1 MSAGVPP
8 PEEPSPR
15 GPDLDPAS
23 ILSASRTPSRKGCLG
38 RGGCGMGC
46 LVLTVL
52 ILIGMA
58 SFMGWL
64 VAEARIPLAESLVG
78 QETVAFTI
86 VHLSDDDP
94 GVRALL
100 HSTMRQLRRTFI
112 DRGTLPEPA
121 KQALSKL
128 AQQNHPFLPAQM
140 VVTYDVLPKGG
151 AAVASGSGAP
161 SAAPSPTAAPS
172 TIAFGAASPTSPPSS
187 TASGAPSRTA
197 AAPSPSTAPVAT
209 LVLSFGRFKGLS
221 EVMFRSIVS
230 AKEEGSQLMTYR
242 DAEILVVPPRHPG
255 DVTAI
260 GRLENSFV
268 FSPRVEGVQLAIDR
282 LTSASGGFG
291 GRSGLAE
298 MYARLDARQDLVGVV
313 TSDDGQIRRFLE
325 SMAAGQD
332 PKEGGA
338 IITPAFIDV
347 AAEAVQRIG
356 WEMDILS
363 QNEVSLRALL
373 ECRGPAE
380 AAQVKAFLEQLGRE
394 SKQAKLTDST
404 RVNVSGSKVEA
415 TFQTSRLQNLFAE
428 DDREPEDPQD
438 P

>member
-1 MSAGVPP
+1 
-8 PEEPSPR
+8 
-15 GPDLDPAS
+15 
-23 ILSASRTPSRKGCLG
+23 
-38 RGGCGMGC
+38 MGC

-52 ILIGMA
+52 ILVGMA

-78 QETVAFTI
+78 PETVAFTI

-100 HSTMRQLRRTFI
+100 RSTMRQLRRTFI

-128 AQQNHPFLPAQM
+128 AQQNRPFLPAQV
-140 VVTYDVLPKGG
+140 VVTYDVLPQGG
-151 AAVASGSGAP
+151 AAVAPGAGDASGAP
-161 SAAPSPTAAPS
+161 SPPN
-172 TIAFGAASPTSPPSS
+172 PPSS
-187 TASGAPSRTA
+187 DPSGAPSRTV
-197 AAPSPSTAPVAT
+197 AAPSAASIPVAT
-209 LVLSFGRFKGLS
+209 LVVSFGRFKGLS

-230 AKEEGSQLMTYR
+230 AKEEGSRLVAYR
-242 DAEILVVPPRHPG
+242 DAEILGVPPRHPG

-268 FSPRVEGVQLAIDR
+268 FSSRVEGVQLAIDR

-291 GRSGLAE
+291 GRPALAE
-298 MYARLDARQDLVGVV
+298 MYGRLDARQDLLGVV
-313 TSDDGQIRRFLE
+313 SSDDGQIRRFLE

-332 PKEGGA
+332 PKAGSPL
-338 IITPAFIDV
+338 ITPPFIDV
-347 AAEAVQRIG
+347 AAASVQRIG

-363 QNEVSLRALL
+363 HNEISLRTLL
-373 ECRGPAE
+373 DCRGPDE

-404 RVNVSGSKVEA
+404 RVKISGATVEA
-415 TFQTSRLQNLFAE
+415 TFRTSRLQKLFGEA
-428 DDREPEDPQD
+428 DREPEDSQD